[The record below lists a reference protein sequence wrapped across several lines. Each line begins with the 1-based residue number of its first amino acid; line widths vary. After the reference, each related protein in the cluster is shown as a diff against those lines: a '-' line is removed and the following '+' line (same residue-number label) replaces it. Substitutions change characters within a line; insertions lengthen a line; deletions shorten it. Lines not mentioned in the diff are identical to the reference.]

1 MGFYK
6 ICQHCGRRLLMGE
19 RCGCKAVKDKE
30 AARQKFYDQKKRNR
44 ESKMFYN
51 SIRWHATR
59 DEVMAAAYGLDEI
72 EFSNGR
78 GIKGELVH
86 HIYPL
91 RERPDLALDPANLIC
106 VSAETHAWIHRQYM
120 TNKKAEVQ
128 QMLLEL
134 AAVRNRRYER

>member
-30 AARQKFYDQKKRNR
+30 AARQKFYDQNKRNR

-51 SIRWHATR
+51 SIRWHAIR

-78 GIKGELVH
+78 GIRRASTSHLSVARATGFSAGYEESD
-86 HIYPL
+86 L
-91 RERPDLALDPANLIC
+91 RKCRNPCMDPQ
-106 VSAETHAWIHRQYM
+106 TIHD
-120 TNKKAEVQ
+120 
-128 QMLLEL
+128 
-134 AAVRNRRYER
+134 

>member
-30 AARQKFYDQKKRNR
+30 AARQKFYDQKKRNK
-44 ESKMFYN
+44 ESKTFYN

-91 RERPDLALDPANLIC
+91 RERPELALDPGNLIC
-106 VSAETHAWIHRQYM
+106 VSAETHAWIHQKYA
-120 TNKKAEVQ
+120 TKKKKEIQ
-128 QMLLEL
+128 KMLCVL
-134 AAVRNRRYER
+134 ANARIHRHQR